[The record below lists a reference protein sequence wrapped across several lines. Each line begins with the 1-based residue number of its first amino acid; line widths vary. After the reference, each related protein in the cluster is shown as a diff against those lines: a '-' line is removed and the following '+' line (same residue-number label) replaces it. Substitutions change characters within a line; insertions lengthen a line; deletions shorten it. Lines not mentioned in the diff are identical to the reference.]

1 MSDSLRKEGVMICC
15 SALKREVES
24 LCRTHW
30 RCHRLVFSP
39 SLLHMHPERM
49 AASLESVLET
59 ELGRSRGVVM
69 IYGDCCARMTALEAL
84 PMVARTKGKNC
95 FELLL
100 GHDEYHRLSH
110 EGAFFIVPEWGGH
123 WKEVFFKGLGLNSE
137 NVVGL
142 MRKMHNKLIYLDTG
156 LVQRPEKDLCECAEF
171 LRLPYESLSVSLEHL
186 RATVE
191 EALLRCIT
199 KVFLLETKL
208 SK

>member
-1 MSDSLRKEGVMICC
+1 MSDFLRTDGVIICC

-30 RCHRLVFSP
+30 QRHRLVFLP
-39 SLLHMHPERM
+39 SLLHMHSERL
-49 AASLESVLET
+49 ASSLESAMET
-59 ELGRSRGVVM
+59 ELGRSRGLVL

-100 GHDEYHRLSH
+100 GHAEYHRLSH
-110 EGAFFIVPEWGGH
+110 EGAFFIVPEWAGH
-123 WKEVFFKGLGLNSE
+123 WKEFFPKGLGINCE
-137 NVVGL
+137 NVVGS

-156 LVQRPEKDLCECAEF
+156 LVQRPEKELCECAEY

-199 KVFLLETKL
+199 KVFLFEMKL